1 MLIASMTL
9 LTVLLGAAVVVL
21 VRRGLRKRRPSP
33 AVEPVSF
40 TRCGTWVLE
49 SGGTIR
55 MGFGPTVEEWSLG
68 EDGELKVRTTN
79 AADDA
84 GTSAPR

>member
-1 MLIASMTL
+1 MLIASMTFL
-9 LTVLLGAAVVVL
+9 AALLGAAVVVL

-40 TRCGTWVLE
+40 TRCGTGVLE
-49 SGGTIR
+49 SGGTII
-55 MGFGPTVEEWSLG
+55 MGFGSTVEEWSLD

-79 AADDA
+79 AAVAA
-84 GTSAPR
+84 GTKTRL